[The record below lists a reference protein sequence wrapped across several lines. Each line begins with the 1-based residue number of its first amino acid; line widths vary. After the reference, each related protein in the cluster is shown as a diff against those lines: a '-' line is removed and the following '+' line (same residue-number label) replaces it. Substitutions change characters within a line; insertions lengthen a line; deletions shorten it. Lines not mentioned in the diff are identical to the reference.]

1 MGGSLLLW
9 LAAAVWVDWR
19 SCAAAGVCITATVM
33 GKLWY
38 RRKEQHLQPRLRGRS
53 TRKSRRASWP
63 GAGVER
69 CRSVEGVGRVEGV
82 GSVEGSDTVD
92 TVDTPC
98 QTTHNANA
106 HLDAVLSAALAPG
119 ICI

>member
-19 SCAAAGVCITATVM
+19 SRAAAGVCITATVT

-38 RRKEQHLQPRLRGRS
+38 RRRSSTCSPACVGEAHGRAGEHHGLV
-53 TRKSRRASWP
+53 R
-63 GAGVER
+63 GVER

-92 TVDTPC
+92 TVDTR
-98 QTTHNANA
+98 
-106 HLDAVLSAALAPG
+106 
-119 ICI
+119 